1 MMQEALLSPRRPRWR
16 LLVLIAL
23 FSLISIVI
31 SVLEVG
37 RHSDG
42 LRIERTTIGEIP
54 ATIFKP
60 ATNGRTPVVVVT
72 HGFAGSQQMMQ
83 PMAATL
89 ARNGYV
95 AITFDFAGHGRN
107 RTPLSGG
114 IVDLAASTR
123 VLLDEIDE
131 VVRFARTLPDYDGRL
146 ALVGHSMASE
156 LVVQY
161 AMENPGVDAVAA
173 LSLFGRAV
181 TPQSPRNL
189 IVIDGAWEPSVLKDA
204 ASRIV
209 TEAAGKPARE
219 RMTYGDFTTG
229 AARRYAYAAGAE
241 HIGVIYSFDALSE
254 TLDWM
259 NAAFAGQSHDF
270 IDRRGKWLALLLIG
284 SIALA
289 RVACEVLPRLKR
301 FPANGGRSFKQLA
314 AICLAATIA
323 TPLVLRKA
331 PTDFLPILLG
341 DYLAAHFAVY
351 GGVLWLGLWLT
362 RSKPWRVSCGVGSL
376 CAIAAAGLVAAYIII
391 AIGWPLDAF
400 VTSFAPGGIRWA
412 LIPIEFGA
420 IALAFTAEERLARG
434 SGVPR
439 FAYTICKIAFVA
451 SLALAILLNPTRL
464 FFLAIIVPV
473 VTMLFVLFGLVNRWA
488 FGRTRHAMVGALGTA
503 FALAWAI
510 SVTFPL
516 VD

>member
-1 MMQEALLSPRRPRWR
+1 MKQEALSPRPPRWR
-16 LLVLIAL
+16 LLVWIAL
-23 FSLISIVI
+23 FSIIAIVI
-31 SVLEVG
+31 STLEIV
-37 RHSDG
+37 RHTDG
-42 LRIERTTIGEIP
+42 LRIETTTIGKIP

-83 PMAATL
+83 PMATTL

-95 AITFDFAGHGRN
+95 AVTFDFAGHGRN

-123 VLLDEIDE
+123 VLLDEIDQI
-131 VVRFARTLPDYDGRL
+131 VRFARTLPEYDGRL

-209 TEAAGKPARE
+209 SEAAGKPARE
-219 RMTYGDFTTG
+219 RMTYGDFALG

-241 HIGVIYSFDALSE
+241 HIGVIYSFDALNE
-254 TLDWM
+254 TLGWM
-259 NAAFAGQSHDF
+259 NAAFAGKSHVF
-270 IDRRGKWLALLLIG
+270 VDRRGKWLALLLIG

-289 RVACEVLPRLKR
+289 RVACEFLPRFTS

-323 TPLVLRKA
+323 TPLALWKA

-351 GGVLWLGLWLT
+351 GGIFWLGLWVT
-362 RSKPWRVSCGVGSL
+362 RSKPWRMSCGAGSL
-376 CAIAAAGLVAAYIII
+376 RAIAAAGLVGAYIII

-412 LIPIEFGA
+412 LIPIEFAA

-434 SGVPR
+434 SGAPR
-439 FAYTICKIAFVA
+439 FAYTICKIAFVV

-473 VTMLFVLFGLVNRWA
+473 VTVLFVLFGLVDRWA
-488 FGRTRHAMVGALGTA
+488 FARTRHAMVGALGTA

>member
-1 MMQEALLSPRRPRWR
+1 MTQDTLLSPRRPRWR
-16 LLVLIAL
+16 LLVWIAL
-23 FSLISIVI
+23 FSIISILV
-31 SVLEVG
+31 SALEVD
-37 RHSDG
+37 RHLDG
-42 LRIERTTIGEIP
+42 LRIESTTIDEIP
-54 ATIFKP
+54 TTIFKP
-60 ATNGRTPVVVVT
+60 ATNGRKPVVVVT

-95 AITFDFAGHGRN
+95 AVTFDFAGHGRN
-107 RTPLSGG
+107 RTPLHGG

-123 VLLDEIDE
+123 ALLDEIDK

-189 IVIDGAWEPSVLKDA
+189 IVIDGAWEPSVLKNA
-204 ASRIV
+204 ALRIV
-209 TEAAGKPARE
+209 SEAAGEQARE
-219 RMTYGDFTTG
+219 RVTYGDFATG
-229 AARRYAYAAGAE
+229 TARRYAYAAGAE
-241 HIGVIYSFDALSE
+241 HIGVIYSLDGLSE

-259 NAAFAGQSHDF
+259 NAAFAGKSHEF

-289 RVACEVLPRLKR
+289 RVLCEFLPRLAP
-301 FPANGGRSFKQLA
+301 FPVNGGHSLKQLA
-314 AICLAATIA
+314 ATCLVATIA
-323 TPLVLRKA
+323 TPLVLWKA

-351 GGVLWLGLWLT
+351 GGILWIGLWLT
-362 RSKPWRVSCGVGSL
+362 RSKPWSVTCGAGFLGV
-376 CAIAAAGLVAAYIII
+376 IVAAGLVAAYIII

-400 VTSFAPGGIRWA
+400 VTSFAPGGMRWA
-412 LIPIEFGA
+412 LIPIEFAA
-420 IALAFTAEERLARG
+420 IALAFTAEERFARG
-434 SGVPR
+434 PFAPR
-439 FAYTICKIAFVA
+439 FAYTICKIAFVM
-451 SLALAILLNPTRL
+451 SLALAVALNPRRL
-464 FFLAIIVPV
+464 FFLAIIASV
-473 VTMLFVLFGLVNRWA
+473 VTVLFVLFGLINRWA
-488 FGRTRHAMVGALGTA
+488 FARTRHAMVGALGTA

>member
-1 MMQEALLSPRRPRWR
+1 MMQETLRSPRRLLWR
-16 LLVLIAL
+16 LNVWIAL
-23 FSLISIVI
+23 FSIILISISTLEI
-31 SVLEVG
+31 S
-37 RHSDG
+37 HYSDG
-42 LRIERTTIGEIP
+42 LRIERTKIGEIP
-54 ATIFKP
+54 MTILKP
-60 ATNGRTPVVVVT
+60 ATFNRTPVVVVT

-107 RTPLSGG
+107 PTPLSGG
-114 IVDLAASTR
+114 IVDLAESTR
-123 VLLDEIDE
+123 VLLDEIGQ

-204 ASRIV
+204 ALRIV
-209 TEAAGKPARE
+209 SEAAGKQARE
-219 RMTYGDFTTG
+219 RVTYGDFATG

-241 HIGVIYSFDALSE
+241 HIGVIYSLDGLSE

-259 NAAFAGQSHDF
+259 NAAFAGRSHDF

-289 RVACEVLPRLKR
+289 RVACEFLPRVGA
-301 FPANGGRSFKQLA
+301 FSADEGHSVKQLA
-314 AICLAATIA
+314 AICFVATIA
-323 TPLVLRKA
+323 TPLVLWKA

-362 RSKPWRVSCGVGSL
+362 SGRKPGVRRAASTVSARL
-376 CAIAAAGLVAAYIII
+376 
-391 AIGWPLDAF
+391 PLRA
-400 VTSFAPGGIRWA
+400 SSR
-412 LIPIEFGA
+412 PI
-420 IALAFTAEERLARG
+420 L
-434 SGVPR
+434 S
-439 FAYTICKIAFVA
+439 
-451 SLALAILLNPTRL
+451 
-464 FFLAIIVPV
+464 
-473 VTMLFVLFGLVNRWA
+473 
-488 FGRTRHAMVGALGTA
+488 
-503 FALAWAI
+503 
-510 SVTFPL
+510 
-516 VD
+516 

>member
-1 MMQEALLSPRRPRWR
+1 M
-16 LLVLIAL
+16 
-23 FSLISIVI
+23 
-31 SVLEVG
+31 
-37 RHSDG
+37 
-42 LRIERTTIGEIP
+42 TIGEIP
-54 ATIFKP
+54 TTIFKP
-60 ATNGRTPVVVVT
+60 ATFGRTPVIIVA
-72 HGFAGSQQMMQ
+72 HGFAGSQQLML
-83 PMAATL
+83 PMALTL

-107 RTPLSGG
+107 PTPLSGG
-114 IVDLAASTR
+114 IVDLAESTR
-123 VLLDEIDE
+123 VLLNEIDK

-209 TEAAGKPARE
+209 SEAAGKPARE
-219 RMTYGDFTTG
+219 RLTYGDFAAG
-229 AARRYAYAAGAE
+229 AARRYVYAAGAE
-241 HIGVIYSFDALSE
+241 HIGVIYSQDALSE

-259 NAAFAGQSHDF
+259 NAVFAGKSHVF

-289 RVACEVLPRLKR
+289 RVACEFLPRLTP
-301 FPANGGRSFKQLA
+301 FPANGGRSLKQLVVT
-314 AICLAATIA
+314 CLVATIA
-323 TPLVLRKA
+323 TPLVLWKA

-341 DYLAAHFAVY
+341 DYLAAHFAIY
-351 GGVLWLGLWLT
+351 GGILWLGLWLT
-362 RSKPWRVSCGVGSL
+362 RSKTWRVSCGAGSL
-376 CAIAAAGLVAAYIII
+376 RTIIAAGLVASYIII
-391 AIGWPLDAF
+391 AIGWPLDTF
-400 VTSFAPGGIRWA
+400 VTSFAAGGMRWA
-412 LIPIEFGA
+412 LIPLVFAA
-420 IALAFTAEERLARG
+420 IALAFTAEESFARD
-434 SGVPR
+434 SGAPR
-439 FAYTICKIAFVA
+439 FAYTISKIAFVV

-473 VTMLFVLFGLVNRWA
+473 VTLLFVLFGLVNRWA
-488 FGRTRHAMVGALGTA
+488 FARTRHAMVGALGTA

>member
-1 MMQEALLSPRRPRWR
+1 M
-16 LLVLIAL
+16 
-23 FSLISIVI
+23 
-31 SVLEVG
+31 
-37 RHSDG
+37 
-42 LRIERTTIGEIP
+42 TIGEIP
-54 ATIFKP
+54 TTIFKP
-60 ATNGRTPVVVVT
+60 ATFGRTPVIIVA
-72 HGFAGSQQMMQ
+72 HGFAGSQQLML
-83 PMAATL
+83 PMALTL

-107 RTPLSGG
+107 PTPLSGG
-114 IVDLAASTR
+114 IVDLAESTR
-123 VLLDEIDE
+123 VLLEEIDK
-131 VVRFARTLPDYDGRL
+131 VVRFARTLPDYNGRL

-161 AMENPGVDAVAA
+161 AMENSGIDAVAA

-181 TPQSPRNL
+181 TPLNPRNL

-209 TEAAGKPARE
+209 SEAAGKPARE
-219 RMTYGDFTTG
+219 RMTYGDFATG

-259 NAAFAGQSHDF
+259 NAAFDGKSHVF

-289 RVACEVLPRLKR
+289 RVACEFLPRFTP
-301 FPANGGRSFKQLA
+301 FPANGGRSLKQLVA
-314 AICLAATIA
+314 TCLVATIA
-323 TPLVLRKA
+323 TPLILWKA
-331 PTDFLPILLG
+331 PTAFLPILLG

-351 GGVLWLGLWLT
+351 GGVFWLGLWLT
-362 RSKPWRVSCGVGSL
+362 RSKSWRVSCGVGSL
-376 CAIAAAGLVAAYIII
+376 ATILAAGLVASYIII

-400 VTSFAPGGIRWA
+400 VTSFAASGMRWA
-412 LIPIEFGA
+412 LIPIEFAA
-420 IALAFTAEERLARG
+420 IAIAFTAEESFARG
-434 SGVPR
+434 SEPPR
-439 FAYTICKIAFVA
+439 FAYTICKIAFVV
-451 SLALAILLNPTRL
+451 SLALAIVLNPARL

-473 VTMLFVLFGLVNRWA
+473 VTLLFVLFGLVNRWA
-488 FGRTRHAMVGALGTA
+488 FARTRNAMVGALGTA